1 MDVSAGRLLLGSDA
15 STWQDV
21 RQLDLAQLRRRVHV
35 VPQESF
41 LFSDTL
47 AANLRL
53 AAPGASDTELLQALH
68 LAAADDVLERLPRG
82 LDTALGDRG
91 VTLSGGQRQ
100 RLNLARALL
109 GQPDILCLDDATS
122 ALDAISE
129 RRVLGN
135 IRDLRGTTLLVISSR
150 LSTILLADRVLL
162 LDQGAIADAGTHAE
176 LLQHNPVYRDLLG
189 IDHG

>member
-1 MDVSAGRLLLGSDA
+1 M
-15 STWQDV
+15 
-21 RQLDLAQLRRRVHV
+21 
-35 VPQESF
+35 
-41 LFSDTL
+41 
-47 AANLRL
+47 
-53 AAPGASDTELLQALH
+53 
-68 LAAADDVLERLPRG
+68 
-82 LDTALGDRG
+82 
-91 VTLSGGQRQ
+91 TLSGGQRQ